1 MAKFG
6 LVKETATSA
15 PVVFQQV
22 YETAQGG
29 FTLDE
34 TVLAANSDVPAGTVI
49 GFDEST
55 RKAKVAKFAVNKNAS
70 GTSDTTYEVHKGHN
84 LAVGMSI
91 KVAGG
96 SAQTI
101 TAIDK
106 TNVNHDVITVGT
118 TLSASA
124 VAVGAAIYVDDIG
137 FTSPKGLLFQPAK
150 VQAGEP
156 ISVVLRGTVYELRI
170 QKVADTVKALLPN
183 IIFSQSF

>member
-1 MAKFG
+1 MARFG
-6 LVKETATSA
+6 LVKEAATSA

-34 TVLAANSDVPAGTVI
+34 TVLAADSTVNAGTVI
-49 GFDEST
+49 GFDESS

-70 GTSDTTYEVHKGHN
+70 STNDTTYEVFKGHN
-84 LAVGMSI
+84 LAVGMSV
-91 KVAGG
+91 KVSGG
-96 SAQTI
+96 SAQAI
-101 TAIDK
+101 TGIDK
-106 TNVNHDVITVGT
+106 TNANHDVITVGT

-124 VAVGAAIYVDDIG
+124 VAVGAAIFVDDIG
-137 FTSPKGLLFQPAK
+137 FTAPKGLLFQPAK

-156 ISVVLRGTVYELRI
+156 ISVVMRGTVYELRI
-170 QKVADTVKALLPN
+170 HKVPDTVKAQLPN